1 MSDDILSKV
10 EDYKT
15 DSIDN
20 FELSSF
26 YNEDEPVRV
35 YDLMV
40 DEDCSFRTNI
50 CMVHNSAAGSL
61 LSYALG
67 ITAID
72 PIPYGLMFSR
82 YLNAGRAKLP
92 VIEIKGYPLK
102 EWL

>member
-1 MSDDILSKV
+1 LVK
-10 EDYKT
+10 
-15 DSIDN
+15 
-20 FELSSF
+20 
-26 YNEDEPVRV
+26 V

-40 DEDCSFRTNI
+40 DEDCSFRTNV